1 MSRRGSLVL
10 LAKYWG
16 FGSGEPISA
25 RLWLWKMWGDLYLA
39 KSRSASLDMVMF
51 VRFCCRTNMFRHIF
65 LIPDSLILLK
75 YCAPFIRIQ
84 EIRCPRPS
92 VREQKRVKLIS
103 QNNTTEYWRSHADLQ
118 RCTGTCA
125 AAERPPSLPLWLK
138 YPCWVW
144 PPAGRNPCFQR

>member
-1 MSRRGSLVL
+1 MCQVCLGWKECSIVNCKQIHIPTVEWWQLLEAESYLSILLVMTLRKVSGRGSLAL

-25 RLWLWKMWGDLYLA
+25 RLWPWKMWGDLYLA

-92 VREQKRVKLIS
+92 VRERKTVQWVS
-103 QNNTTEYWRSHADLQ
+103 QNNTTE
-118 RCTGTCA
+118 
-125 AAERPPSLPLWLK
+125 
-138 YPCWVW
+138 
-144 PPAGRNPCFQR
+144 

>member
-1 MSRRGSLVL
+1 M
-10 LAKYWG
+10 LAKNWG
-16 FGSGEPISA
+16 SGSGEPISA
-25 RLWLWKMWGDLYLA
+25 RLWFWKRWADLYLA
-39 KSRSASLDMVMF
+39 KSRSASRDMVMF

-92 VREQKRVKLIS
+92 VREQKRVKLVS
-103 QNNTTEYWRSHADLQ
+103 PNCPTEENNVRCYADLQ
-118 RCTGTCA
+118 KCIGTCA
-125 AAERPPSLPLWLK
+125 AAERPRSLPLWLR

-144 PPAGRNPCFQR
+144 PPAGRNPCSRH